1 MWIIST
7 IFSLIGIILYLNNI
21 HFLLYIGAILVVIDN
36 FLNIKYGKQNNY
48 FTLILAILLGFM
60 YSLRTSSPILITICL
75 YVCCGDLIEGIL
87 GIILLLFAMII
98 NYQNKRIICPHCN
111 SKNNPKKERCYMC
124 GKKLYDEQNTDYND
138 GTKTYI
144 KDIQVQSNEIE
155 NNLDNSKLYY
165 LLDVLKREINV
176 KDVDDAIN
184 QLYKFYVEQGIDIP
198 SDWISYSKSCDENQK
213 LEVLLN
219 ILQTG
224 MGTNNVDDTIKELE
238 KFYDEQ
244 HDSINQEKSFCN
256 NDKQQDLYF
265 RYFFEVLLNG
275 YMEIENYNQQCIN
288 ENFDY
293 NIIESKYNHLKSIAE
308 DYTTQ
313 LHNESQTY
321 LIIKLINSTKLYLD
335 LIDKSIFLNSLLIK
349 KAAGINI
356 SINEYTNALNDMFNS
371 RKELEKFIEK
381 I

>member
-7 IFSLIGIILYLNNI
+7 IFSLMGIILYLNNI

-36 FLNIKYGKQNNY
+36 FLNIKYGRQNNY

-60 YSLRTSSPILITICL
+60 YSLCTSSPILITICL

-87 GIILLLFAMII
+87 GIILLLFAMIV
-98 NYQNKRIICPHCN
+98 NYQNKKI
-111 SKNNPKKERCYMC
+111 S
-124 GKKLYDEQNTDYND
+124 GKKLHDEQNTDYND

-184 QLYKFYVEQGIDIP
+184 QLYNFYVEQGIDIP
-198 SDWISYSKSCDENQK
+198 SDWISYSESCNENQK
-213 LEVLLN
+213 LEILLN

-224 MGTNNVDDTIKELE
+224 MGTNNVDDTIKGLE

-244 HDSINQEKSFCN
+244 HESINQEKNFCN

-275 YMEIENYNQQCIN
+275 YMEIENYNPQCIN

-356 SINEYTNALNDMFNS
+356 SVNEYTNALNDMFNS
-371 RKELEKFIEK
+371 RKKLEKFIEK